1 MDGGGKGLFSN
12 TLNKKY
18 YRTIADPIFTDDAV
32 YLVMFG
38 TRDRTKYIEKHDLE
52 SGCKSSA
59 KSGLI

>member
-1 MDGGGKGLFSN
+1 
-12 TLNKKY
+12 
-18 YRTIADPIFTDDAV
+18 
-32 YLVMFG
+32 MFG